1 METVTQCVKIK
12 DWTKDGKSVP
22 IYKVDLSDGKSGESF
37 GKDIPIG
44 TPVDQLEITEG
55 QYGVKIKWNNPAKP
69 QGSFG
74 MKQRGGN
81 ESFALS
87 YAKDIYI
94 ECQDKIPP
102 MNIDQMFQVAEKML
116 TWLDS
121 KKK

>member
-12 DWTKDGKSVP
+12 DWTKDGKSIP
-22 IYKVDLSDGKSGESF
+22 IYKVDLSDGRSGESF
-37 GKDIPIG
+37 GKEIPNG
-44 TPVDQLEITEG
+44 TPIDQLELNDG
-55 QYGVKIKWNNPAKP
+55 QHGLKIKWNNPAKP
-69 QGSFG
+69 IGGGFAS
-74 MKQRGGN
+74 KRGGN

-121 KKK
+121 RKK